1 LVERFLYTEDVGG
14 SSPSSPTITRLSSL
28 RGIKAGHHVRLRRL
42 GICRRRRREDDDP
55 CGCSAGSDRGDIV
68 AEIIETVREA
78 ALAPPDEPDPFD
90 DDAPGG

>member
-1 LVERFLYTEDVGG
+1 MSDLDDWEFVDDEDAKM
-14 SSPSSPTITRLSSL
+14 TIR
-28 RGIKAGHHVRLRRL
+28 AAVRYLL
-42 GICRRRRREDDDP
+42 KGA
-55 CGCSAGSDRGDIV
+55 AGSDRGDIV